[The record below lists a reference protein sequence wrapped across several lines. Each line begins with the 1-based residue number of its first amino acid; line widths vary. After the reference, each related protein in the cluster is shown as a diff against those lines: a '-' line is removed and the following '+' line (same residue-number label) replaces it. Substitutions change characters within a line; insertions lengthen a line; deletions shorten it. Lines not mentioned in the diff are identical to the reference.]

1 MAGEDGDPI
10 AWTVRGALE
19 AGKWSVEQLR
29 DYFQRRT
36 SVIDGHPNSTA
47 AAVEVPPT
55 MYEIPPTSAIDPSWF
70 IQFYARRK
78 DPDAYM
84 LTLTKTASAVA
95 ANVRLSGTVMISAP
109 LRFIGDSEWPGEFP
123 AMDPKTFVVL
133 SPGLFGEFTPEFVIE
148 WDGADG
154 VRRQATFHMPGRF
167 GMWP

>member
-36 SVIDGHPNSTA
+36 SVIDGPPNSTA

-55 MYEIPPTSAIDPSWF
+55 MYEIPPTSAIDPNWF
-70 IQFYARRK
+70 IQFFARRN

-95 ANVRLSGTVMISAP
+95 ANVRLSGTVMISTP

-123 AMDPKTFVVL
+123 TMDPKTFVVL
-133 SPGLFGEFTPEFVIE
+133 SPGLFGEFTPEFIIE

-154 VRRQATFHMPGRF
+154 VHREATFPMPGRF